1 MRRSLLRV
9 SKTVIFI
16 LAAIVFSGPYFSN
29 AQDMRP
35 VRADQKTITDPK
47 KKKKHKR
54 HVEITHGSDDD
65 KKLREIK
72 AEKNKQ
78 KAKK

>member
-1 MRRSLLRV
+1 MRRSLLQV
-9 SKTVIFI
+9 SRPVVFIFVM
-16 LAAIVFSGPYFSN
+16 IVFSWPYFSA
-29 AQDMRP
+29 AQDKRP
-35 VRADQKTITDPK
+35 VRAGQKTITTP

-54 HVEITHGSDDD
+54 AIEITHGSDND

-72 AEKNKQ
+72 AEKNKE